1 MIYLNLTKRRNF
13 MYTTEHFEKEVRID
27 EYLKNYVNVEEF
39 IQYCRECPNYGNVW
53 SCPPYDFDPF
63 I

>member
-1 MIYLNLTKRRNF
+1 

-39 IQYCRECPNYGNVW
+39 IQSVSYTHLDVYKRQFLHRSPV
-53 SCPPYDFDPF
+53 SALSAL
-63 I
+63 